1 MTDYW
6 WESDPSASLGM
17 TPCEVIGR
25 ARKDAPARTAEF
37 TKCPHFRQKHKTQP
51 TLAGGFL
58 SLKLTPA

>member
-17 TPCEVIGR
+17 TSCEVIGR

-37 TKCPHFRQKHKTQP
+37 TKCRI
-51 TLAGGFL
+51 LARNTKPSRLWLGLFFH
-58 SLKLTPA
+58 